1 MAKIQTASS
10 SSIPPKGTQTTKMTN
25 LQPESVSRETLAD
38 STLAHSTYI
47 TKYFPG
53 QEEAIRAYAE
63 FLTTAGIE
71 RGLIGPREGERI
83 WERHIFNCL
92 PVTQLLPQGASL
104 FDIGSGAGLPG
115 IVIALARPDLKVTL
129 IEPLERRVEFLNE
142 AVDDFAAGG
151 MEVTVFRGRA
161 QVVKKSADF
170 VTARAVAPMEKLKKI
185 SWHMVKTGGSL
196 LAMKGE
202 SAANEMVGIK
212 GAQLHEIKLEGIELG
227 RVISVRKGSVIS
239 A

>member
-1 MAKIQTASS
+1 MADA
-10 SSIPPKGTQTTKMTN
+10 
-25 LQPESVSRETLAD
+25 VSRETL
-38 STLAHSTYI
+38 I
-47 TKYFPG
+47 ERYFPSSKA
-53 QEEAIRAYAE
+53 EILAYAD
-63 FLTTAGIE
+63 FLITAGIE

-129 IEPLERRVEFLNE
+129 IEPLERRVEFLKE
-142 AVDDFAAGG
+142 ATAGTSI
-151 MEVTVFRGRA
+151 EVIRGRA
-161 QVVKKSADF
+161 EDVKKSADF
-170 VTARAVAPMEKLKKI
+170 VTARAVAPLEKLKKI

-202 SAANEMVGIK
+202 SAAAEMAGVK
-212 GAQLHEIKLEGIELG
+212 GAALHEITLDGIEMG
-227 RVISVRKGSVIS
+227 RIVAIKKG